1 MTKSKLAL
9 DNSTER
15 ELLLSLWNIEEMA
28 ENDEPVQALKA
39 IKALI
44 EEVRYSEIIDSYTVF
59 DVLDNAREEDI
70 IDEIKTLT
78 KTEPNDMELGKLV
91 RTYVNQNLK

>member
-15 ELLLSLWNIEEMA
+15 ELLLDLWNIEEMI
-28 ENDEPVQALKA
+28 ENDEPVEALKA

-44 EEVRYSEIIDSYTVF
+44 EEVRYSEIIDKYTLF
-59 DVLDNAREEDI
+59 DISDQIREEDLL
-70 IDEIKTLT
+70 DEIKSTVKNT
-78 KTEPNDMELGKLV
+78 PNDMELGNKI
-91 RTYVNQNLK
+91 RNLFRA

>member
-28 ENDEPVQALKA
+28 ERRNLDAVKELLTT
-39 IKALI
+39 LI
-44 EEVRYSEIIDSYTVF
+44 EEVRYSEIIDKYTLF
-59 DVLDNAREEDI
+59 DISDDIREEDVLD
-70 IDEIKTLT
+70 EIKSTVKNT
-78 KTEPNDMELGKLV
+78 PNDMELGGKI
-91 RTYVNQNLK
+91 RQYVNEYLK

>member
-28 ENDEPVQALKA
+28 ERGNLDAVKELLSK
-39 IKALI
+39 LI

-59 DVLDNAREEDI
+59 DVLDNAREEDLL
-70 IDEIKTLT
+70 DEIKSTIKNT
-78 KTEPNDMELGKLV
+78 PNDMELGNKI
-91 RTYVNQNLK
+91 RNLFRA